1 MNWSN
6 LLTAAAG
13 AGGVAAAYVA
23 GRYVYD
29 DVMVRRFQHKTFQ
42 AKLNAFEQRS
52 TVKALLHIPADER
65 GRLGMIRLP
74 GGAILNMDSHARF
87 DGGGQVVYADPV
99 LERLDRIDR
108 RILAL
113 AQGPRGGA
121 QDAVPEL
128 LADPSA
134 PRLPT
139 QISIL
144 DALGMSTPSLD
155 SLVLG
160 VTLSEDGRVVPV
172 TRSLYQLMHL
182 LAIGITGSGKST
194 WLLSFLSQIA
204 MCKEEIEVVLV
215 DVHGAAFNLASKWS
229 KLRYPIARNNDQAK
243 LVLEEVFLESERRAE
258 LFQER
263 APLAEDLA
271 SYNALVEEPLC
282 PWLVVIDEGTLMLSD
297 SSIAGYVS
305 NAVQGTRQYGLYVF
319 MTGQTGNATVIKSP
333 IRSNFPTRVCYT
345 TEKASMAAA
354 LGDTPPGDLE
364 EIPGRGWARLKGH
377 KTPIMMQAPYIRRK
391 DFYNL
396 IEHEGP
402 MNQMPESKEEEG
414 VGKVSEWADDFL
426 IDTYNHLS
434 DKNNKSEMCRKLNIP
449 TGGASWVKLNER
461 MIRLGKWD

>member
-1 MNWSN
+1 
-6 LLTAAAG
+6 
-13 AGGVAAAYVA
+13 VAAAYVA

-29 DVMVRRFQHKTFQ
+29 DVSVRVMQKRTFQ
-42 AKLNAFEQRS
+42 AKLDAFKQVS
-52 TVKALLHIPADER
+52 AVKALRHIPSDAN
-65 GRLGMIRLP
+65 GRLGLMVRP
-74 GGAILNMDSHARF
+74 DGTILNYDTHARF
-87 DGGGQVVYADPV
+87 DDEWRVAYIDPV
-99 LERLDRIDR
+99 KEQLDHLTRLM
-108 RILAL
+108 L

-121 QDAVPEL
+121 PDAMPEL
-128 LADPSA
+128 LADPNV

-139 QISIL
+139 QISIY